1 MTLKYKIDNEDL
13 YRQYARLTLDY
24 AQNIR
29 DNDKGC
35 YSDGLSYADAI
46 KIDVLEYEHTY
57 EVLKDIT
64 EIFINMDVEDT
75 ICYLDC
81 GMFDVEIKLS
91 HNYDELSEVLD
102 TLGSALIKYDF
113 KIKDCYGRLFNC
125 STVFNVA
132 VIK

>member
-1 MTLKYKIDNEDL
+1 MTLKYKVDNDDL
-13 YRQYARLTLDY
+13 YRQYARFTSDY
-24 AQNIR
+24 VQNIR
-29 DNDKGC
+29 DNNQGS
-35 YSDGLSYADAI
+35 YNDGLSYADTI

-81 GMFDVEIKLS
+81 GMFDVELTLS

-102 TLGSALIKYDF
+102 TLDSALIKYDF
-113 KIKDCYGRLFNC
+113 KIKDCYGRMFNY
-125 STVFNVA
+125 SSVFNV
-132 VIK
+132 KMDK

>member
-1 MTLKYKIDNEDL
+1 MTLKYKVDGEDL
-13 YRQYARLTLDY
+13 YRQYARLTMDY
-24 AQNIR
+24 VQNIR

-35 YSDGLSYADAI
+35 YSDGVSYADTI
-46 KIDVLEYEHTY
+46 KVDVFEDEHTY

-91 HNYDELSEVLD
+91 HKYDELSEVLE
-102 TLGSALIKYDF
+102 TLDSALIKYDF
-113 KIKDCYGRLFNC
+113 KIKDCYGRLFNY
-125 STVFNVA
+125 SSVFNVK
-132 VIK
+132 IDK

>member
-1 MTLKYKIDNEDL
+1 MTLKYKVDGEDL
-13 YRQYARLTLDY
+13 YRQYARLTMDY
-24 AQNIR
+24 VQNIR

-35 YSDGLSYADAI
+35 YSEGVSYADTI
-46 KIDVLEYEHTY
+46 KVDVFEDEHTY

-91 HNYDELSEVLD
+91 HNYDELSEVLE
-102 TLGSALIKYDF
+102 TLDSALIKYDF
-113 KIKDCYGRLFNC
+113 KIKDCYGRLFNY
-125 STVFNVA
+125 SSVFNVK
-132 VIK
+132 IDK

>member
-1 MTLKYKIDNEDL
+1 MTLKYKVDGEDL
-13 YRQYARLTLDY
+13 YRQYARLTMDY
-24 AQNIR
+24 VQNIR

-35 YSDGLSYADAI
+35 YSDGVSYADTI
-46 KIDVLEYEHTY
+46 KVDVFEDEHTY

-91 HNYDELSEVLD
+91 HNYDELSEVLE
-102 TLGSALIKYDF
+102 TLDSALIKYDF
-113 KIKDCYGRLFNC
+113 KIKDCYGRLFNY
-125 STVFNVA
+125 SSVFNVK
-132 VIK
+132 IDK

>member
-1 MTLKYKIDNEDL
+1 MTLKYKVDGEDL
-13 YRQYARLTLDY
+13 YRQYARLTMDY

-35 YSDGLSYADAI
+35 YSDGVSYADTI
-46 KIDVLEYEHTY
+46 KVDVFEDEHTY

-91 HNYDELSEVLD
+91 HNYDELSEVLE
-102 TLGSALIKYDF
+102 TLDSALIKYDF
-113 KIKDCYGRLFNC
+113 KIKDCYGRLFNY
-125 STVFNVA
+125 SSVLNVK
-132 VIK
+132 IDK

>member
-1 MTLKYKIDNEDL
+1 MTLKYKVDNDDL

-24 AQNIR
+24 AQNIL

-35 YSDGLSYADAI
+35 YSDGVSYADTI
-46 KIDVLEYEHTY
+46 KSDVFEDEHTY

-81 GMFDVEIKLS
+81 GMFDVELKLS
-91 HNYDELSEVLD
+91 HNYDELSEVLN
-102 TLGSALIKYDF
+102 TLDSALIKYDF
-113 KIKDCYGRLFNC
+113 KIRDCYGRLFNY
-125 STVFNVA
+125 SSVFNVK
-132 VIK
+132 IDK

>member
-1 MTLKYKIDNEDL
+1 MTLKYKVDGEDL
-13 YRQYARLTLDY
+13 YRQYARLTMDY
-24 AQNIR
+24 VQNIC

-35 YSDGLSYADAI
+35 YSDGVSYADTI
-46 KIDVLEYEHTY
+46 KVDVFEDEHTY

-91 HNYDELSEVLD
+91 HNYDELSEVLE
-102 TLGSALIKYDF
+102 TLDSALIKYDF
-113 KIKDCYGRLFNC
+113 KIKDCYGRLFNY
-125 STVFNVA
+125 SSVLNVK
-132 VIK
+132 IDK

>member
-1 MTLKYKIDNEDL
+1 MTLKYKVDGEDL
-13 YRQYARLTLDY
+13 YRQYARLTMDY
-24 AQNIR
+24 VQNIR

-35 YSDGLSYADAI
+35 YSDGVSYADTI
-46 KIDVLEYEHTY
+46 KVDVFEDEQTY

-91 HNYDELSEVLD
+91 HNYDELSEVLE
-102 TLGSALIKYDF
+102 TLDSALIKYDF
-113 KIKDCYGRLFNC
+113 KIKDCYGRLFNY
-125 STVFNVA
+125 SSVLNVK
-132 VIK
+132 IDK

>member
-1 MTLKYKIDNEDL
+1 MTLKYKVDNNDL
-13 YRQYARLTLDY
+13 YRQYARFTCDY
-24 AQNIR
+24 VQNIR

-35 YSDGLSYADAI
+35 YSDGVSYADTI
-46 KIDVLEYEHTY
+46 KMDVFEDEHTY

-81 GMFDVEIKLS
+81 GMFDVELTLS

-102 TLGSALIKYDF
+102 TLGSALVKYDF
-113 KIKDCYGRLFNC
+113 KIKDCYGRLFNY
-125 STVFNVA
+125 SSVFNVK
-132 VIK
+132 IDK

>member
-1 MTLKYKIDNEDL
+1 MTLKYKVDGEDL
-13 YRQYARLTLDY
+13 YRQYARLTMDY
-24 AQNIR
+24 VQNIR

-35 YSDGLSYADAI
+35 YSDGVSYADTI
-46 KIDVLEYEHTY
+46 NVDVFEDEHTY

-91 HNYDELSEVLD
+91 HNYDELSEVLE
-102 TLGSALIKYDF
+102 TLDSALIKYDF
-113 KIKDCYGRLFNC
+113 KIKDCYGRLFNY
-125 STVFNVA
+125 SSVLNV
-132 VIK
+132 KTDK

>member
-1 MTLKYKIDNEDL
+1 MTLKYKVDGEDL
-13 YRQYARLTLDY
+13 YRQYARLTMDY
-24 AQNIR
+24 VQNIR

-35 YSDGLSYADAI
+35 YSDGVSYADTI
-46 KIDVLEYEHTY
+46 KVDVFEDEHTY

-91 HNYDELSEVLD
+91 HNYDELSEVLE
-102 TLGSALIKYDF
+102 TLDSALIKYDF
-113 KIKDCYGRLFNC
+113 KIKDCYGRLFNY
-125 STVFNVA
+125 SSVLNVK
-132 VIK
+132 IDK

>member
-1 MTLKYKIDNEDL
+1 MTLKYKVDGEDL
-13 YRQYARLTLDY
+13 YRQYARLTMDY
-24 AQNIR
+24 VQNIR

-35 YSDGLSYADAI
+35 YNDGVSYADTI
-46 KIDVLEYEHTY
+46 KVDVFEDEHTY

-91 HNYDELSEVLD
+91 HNYDELSEVLE
-102 TLGSALIKYDF
+102 TLDSALIKYDF
-113 KIKDCYGRLFNC
+113 KIKDCYGRLFNY
-125 STVFNVA
+125 SSVFNVK
-132 VIK
+132 IDK

>member
-1 MTLKYKIDNEDL
+1 MTLKYKVDGEDL
-13 YRQYARLTLDY
+13 YRQCARLTMDY
-24 AQNIR
+24 VQNIR

-35 YSDGLSYADAI
+35 YSDGVSYADTI
-46 KIDVLEYEHTY
+46 KVDVFEDEHTY

-91 HNYDELSEVLD
+91 HNYDELSEVLE
-102 TLGSALIKYDF
+102 TLDSALIKYDF
-113 KIKDCYGRLFNC
+113 KIKDCYGRLFNY
-125 STVFNVA
+125 SSVFNVK
-132 VIK
+132 IDK

>member
-1 MTLKYKIDNEDL
+1 MTLKYKVDGEDL
-13 YRQYARLTLDY
+13 YRQYTRLTMDY
-24 AQNIR
+24 VQNIR

-35 YSDGLSYADAI
+35 YSDGVSYADTI
-46 KIDVLEYEHTY
+46 KVDVFEDEHTY

-91 HNYDELSEVLD
+91 HNYDELSEVLE
-102 TLGSALIKYDF
+102 TLDSALIKYDF
-113 KIKDCYGRLFNC
+113 KIKDCYGRLFNY
-125 STVFNVA
+125 SSVFNVK
-132 VIK
+132 IDK

>member
-1 MTLKYKIDNEDL
+1 MTLKYKVDGEDL
-13 YRQYARLTLDY
+13 CRQYARLTMDY
-24 AQNIR
+24 VQNIR

-35 YSDGLSYADAI
+35 YSDGVSYADTI
-46 KIDVLEYEHTY
+46 KVDVFEDEHTY

-91 HNYDELSEVLD
+91 HNYDELSEVLE
-102 TLGSALIKYDF
+102 TLDSALIKYDF
-113 KIKDCYGRLFNC
+113 KIKDCYGRLFNY
-125 STVFNVA
+125 SSVFNVK
-132 VIK
+132 IDK